1 MVEKG
6 SKTEHNLMASFAG
19 ESQARNRYTLYAK
32 KALKEGYEQISAL
45 FLETAD
51 HEKEHAKRFFRF
63 LAGDPVE
70 ITATYPTAIGD
81 TAANLKA
88 AAAGENEEHTILY
101 PAAAEIAEQEG
112 YPEVAKQWL
121 EIAKVEVEHEK
132 RYLKLLENVE
142 KGLVFKRE
150 AKVFWKCRKCGLVVN
165 STQAPL
171 RCPCC
176 DHSQSYFELFVEAY

>member
-6 SKTEHNLMASFAG
+6 SKTEHNLLASFAG
-19 ESQARNRYTLYAK
+19 ESQARNRYTFYAK
-32 KALKEGYEQISAL
+32 KAKKEGYEQIADI

-51 HEKEHAKRFFRF
+51 HEQLHAKRFFRF
-63 LAGDPVE
+63 LPGDPVE
-70 ITATYPTAIGD
+70 ITATYPTAISD

-88 AAAGENEEHTILY
+88 AAAGENEEHTMLY
-101 PAAAEIAEQEG
+101 PNAAEIAEQEG
-112 YPEVAKQWL
+112 YPEVAQQWR
-121 EIAKVEVEHEK
+121 EVAKVEVEHEK

-150 AKVFWKCRKCGLVVN
+150 TEVFWKCRKCGRVVEAA
-165 STQAPL
+165 QAPL

-176 DHSQSYFELFVEAY
+176 DHPQSYFELSVEAY